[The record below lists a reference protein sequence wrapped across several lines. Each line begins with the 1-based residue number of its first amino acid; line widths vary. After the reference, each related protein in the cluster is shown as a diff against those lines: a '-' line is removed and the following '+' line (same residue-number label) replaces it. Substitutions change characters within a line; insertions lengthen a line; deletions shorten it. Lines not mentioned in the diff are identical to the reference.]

1 MTHLPKIGKP
11 ATNALDKINVTTL
24 EQVSKLD
31 DHNLSKLHGVGPKA
45 INILKEALNEQG
57 MSFSKLDADLS
68 DLEFTVLGD
77 LKCDNAPKRRIVRDI
92 VIASVVGDEHYLNEW
107 LADDFIW
114 IVPGEFELNGK
125 VAFIEEINEHLQK
138 VSSLEIASML
148 THGKEASTHGTI
160 INQTGETIHFAE
172 IYEFE
177 NHKKDSK
184 IKKITSYIIMK
195 P

>member
-107 LADDFIW
+107 LADGFMW

-177 NHKKDSK
+177 NHKK
-184 IKKITSYIIMK
+184 
-195 P
+195 

>member
-31 DHNLSKLHGVGPKA
+31 YHNLSKLHGVGPKA

-125 VAFIEEINEHLQK
+125 AAFIEEINEHLQK

>member
-1 MTHLPKIGKP
+1 MTNLPKIGKP
-11 ATNALDKINVTTL
+11 ATNALAKINVTTL

-31 DHNLSKLHGVGPKA
+31 EHNLSKLHGVGPKA
-45 INILKEALNEQG
+45 INILKEAMKEQG
-57 MSFSKLDADLS
+57 MSFSKLDDDLR
-68 DLEFTVLGD
+68 DIQFTVLGD
-77 LKCDNAPKRRIVRDI
+77 LKCDNAPKRQIVRDI
-92 VIASVVGDEHYLNEW
+92 VIASLIGDEHYLNKW

-114 IVPGEFELNGK
+114 TVPGEFELSGK
-125 VAFIEEINEHLQK
+125 EAFIKEINEHLQK
-138 VSSLEIASML
+138 VSSLEIKSML

-172 IYEFE
+172 IYEFQ